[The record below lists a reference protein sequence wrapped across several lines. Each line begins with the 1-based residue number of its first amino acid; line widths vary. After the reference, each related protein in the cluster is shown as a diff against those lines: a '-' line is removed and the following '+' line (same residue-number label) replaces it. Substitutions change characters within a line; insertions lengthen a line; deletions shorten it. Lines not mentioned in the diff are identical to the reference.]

1 MARGRPVGWRKENG
15 VRSIRTMK
23 AYDDEWEIIRRLAKI
38 IKHGDKEK
46 IIKFLDEIEQDSTRV
61 EWRF

>member
-1 MARGRPVGWRKENG
+1 MVRGRPVGWRKENG
-15 VRSIRTMK
+15 VRTIRTMK

-46 IIKFLDEIEQDSTRV
+46 IVKLLDEIEQNST
-61 EWRF
+61 